1 MDYYKI
7 LIVGGSGKG
16 KTYMFRNL
24 DPESTGFVNIE
35 NKPLPFKNNL
45 KFHSRPTT
53 YQEIFSVLID
63 YARNPAIKTIVVDSF
78 SAYSDVVLAEARKT
92 KKGFDIWSQYNED
105 IAKFNQ
111 LIKQIEK
118 EAFVTAHYEILN
130 IEGAPEKRVKV
141 SAKQ

>member
-1 MDYYKI
+1 MDYYKV
-7 LIVGGSGKG
+7 LIVGASGKG

-35 NKPLPFKNNL
+35 NKPLPFKNSL
-45 KFHSRPTT
+45 KFHCRPTT
-53 YQEIFSVLID
+53 YQEIFSNLID

-78 SAYSDVVLAEARKT
+78 SAYSDVILAEARKT

-111 LIKQIEK
+111 LIKGIEK
-118 EAFVTAHYEILN
+118 EVFVTAHYEILN